1 MEYDFKLV
9 KELFWAAAVGAA
21 VFALTVLAEFDPDV
35 ITSWQVW
42 AISVGSGCVRA
53 AAGAVLA
60 KVR

>member
-1 MEYDFKLV
+1 MEYEFKLV

-21 VFALTVLAEFDPDV
+21 VFALTMLVKFDPAV
-35 ITSWQVW
+35 IDDWQAW
-42 AISVGSGCVRA
+42 AISIGSGCVRA